1 MKNKKDIN
9 YNDLSIDD
17 IKKELNK
24 EKYKN
29 SFSKILIN
37 TLFVLIIILAI
48 GSIITTLFMPVVEV
62 TNSSMIPLIND
73 GDIVLTYKTNKFK
86 QGDVVAFYHGNKI
99 LIKRVIGISGD
110 YVNIDVSGNVYIN
123 GSLIQ
128 EDYVKELK
136 KGNSNVSFPL
146 QVPANSIFVLSDVV
160 VDVILVLPT
169 LLLSVGA
176 TVTPV
181 TYESLLSN
189 VTDTNSLSK

>member
-1 MKNKKDIN
+1 MKNKKVVN

-17 IKKELNK
+17 IKNELNR

-29 SFSKILIN
+29 SFSKILTN

-48 GSIITTLFMPVVEV
+48 GSIITTIFMPVIEV
-62 TNSSMIPLIND
+62 SDSSMKPLIND
-73 GDIVLTYKTNKFK
+73 GDIILTYKTNKFK

-110 YVNIDVSGNVYIN
+110 FVNIDVNGNVFVN

-136 KGNSNVSFPL
+136 KGDTNVIFPI
-146 QVPANSIFVLSDVV
+146 QVPADSIFVLSDERDNTFDSRIEEIGSVKES
-160 VDVILVLPT
+160 DIIGKVILKIYPI
-169 LLLSVGA
+169 
-176 TVTPV
+176 
-181 TYESLLSN
+181 N
-189 VTDTNSLSK
+189 NIKFI

>member
-48 GSIITTLFMPVVEV
+48 GSIITTIFMPVIEV
-62 TNSSMIPLIND
+62 SDSSMKPLIND
-73 GDIVLTYKTNKFK
+73 GDIILTYKTNKFK

-99 LIKRVIGISGD
+99 LIKRVIGASGD
-110 YVNIDVSGNVYIN
+110 FVNIDVNGNVFVN

-136 KGNSNVSFPL
+136 KGDTNVSFPI
-146 QVPANSIFVLSDVV
+146 QVTASSIFVLSDERDNTFDSRIEEIGSVKES
-160 VDVILVLPT
+160 DIIGKVILKIYPI
-169 LLLSVGA
+169 
-176 TVTPV
+176 
-181 TYESLLSN
+181 N
-189 VTDTNSLSK
+189 NIKFI

>member
-17 IKKELNK
+17 IKNELNR

-29 SFSKILIN
+29 SFSKILTN

-48 GSIITTLFMPVVEV
+48 GSIITTIFMPVVEV

-99 LIKRVIGISGD
+99 LIKRVIGASGD
-110 YVNIDVSGNVYIN
+110 FVNIDVNGNVFVN

-136 KGNSNVSFPL
+136 KEDTNVSFPI
-146 QVPANSIFVLSDVV
+146 QVPASSIFVLSDERDNTFDSRIEEIGSVKES
-160 VDVILVLPT
+160 DIIGKVILKIYPI
-169 LLLSVGA
+169 
-176 TVTPV
+176 
-181 TYESLLSN
+181 N
-189 VTDTNSLSK
+189 NIKFI

>member
-1 MKNKKDIN
+1 MKNRKVVN

-17 IKKELNK
+17 IKNELNR

-29 SFSKILIN
+29 SFSKILTN

-146 QVPANSIFVLSDVV
+146 QVPANSIFVLSDVRDNIFDSRIEEIGSV
-160 VDVILVLPT
+160 KESDIIGKVILKIYPI
-169 LLLSVGA
+169 
-176 TVTPV
+176 
-181 TYESLLSN
+181 N
-189 VTDTNSLSK
+189 NIKFI

>member
-62 TNSSMIPLIND
+62 TN
-73 GDIVLTYKTNKFK
+73 F
-86 QGDVVAFYHGNKI
+86 
-99 LIKRVIGISGD
+99 
-110 YVNIDVSGNVYIN
+110 
-123 GSLIQ
+123 
-128 EDYVKELK
+128 
-136 KGNSNVSFPL
+136 
-146 QVPANSIFVLSDVV
+146 QV
-160 VDVILVLPT
+160 
-169 LLLSVGA
+169 
-176 TVTPV
+176 
-181 TYESLLSN
+181 
-189 VTDTNSLSK
+189 

>member
-1 MKNKKDIN
+1 MKNKKVVN

-17 IKKELNK
+17 IKNELNR

-29 SFSKILIN
+29 SFSKILTN

-73 GDIVLTYKTNKFK
+73 GDIVLAYKTNKFK

-110 YVNIDVSGNVYIN
+110 FVNIDVNGNVFVN

-136 KGNSNVSFPL
+136 KGDTNVSFPI
-146 QVPANSIFVLSDVV
+146 QVPADSIFVLSDERDNTFDSRIEEIGSVKES
-160 VDVILVLPT
+160 DIIGKVILKIYPI
-169 LLLSVGA
+169 
-176 TVTPV
+176 
-181 TYESLLSN
+181 N
-189 VTDTNSLSK
+189 NIKFI

>member
-48 GSIITTLFMPVVEV
+48 GSIITTIFMPVIEV
-62 TNSSMIPLIND
+62 SDSSMKPLIND
-73 GDIVLTYKTNKFK
+73 GDIILTYKTNKFK

-99 LIKRVIGISGD
+99 LIKRVIGASGD
-110 YVNIDVSGNVYIN
+110 FVNIDVNGNVFVN

-136 KGNSNVSFPL
+136 KGDTNVSFPL
-146 QVPANSIFVLSDVV
+146 QVPANSIFVLSDERDNTFDSRIEEIGSVKES
-160 VDVILVLPT
+160 DIIGKVILKIYPI
-169 LLLSVGA
+169 
-176 TVTPV
+176 
-181 TYESLLSN
+181 N
-189 VTDTNSLSK
+189 NIKFI